1 MIKGALE
8 AIVGC
13 MSSGKSEELIR
24 RLRRARIAK
33 QSVMVFKP
41 AMDTRSAAERIA
53 SRDGR
58 EFEAV
63 AIDRADKALGLIP
76 TRRGVVAF
84 DEVQF
89 FDDGILPVT
98 RELVSRGHRV
108 IVAGL
113 DTDFRGEPFGF
124 VPALLAEADNVTKLT
139 AVCMR
144 CGEPAI
150 RTQRLIAG
158 APATYGSP
166 RIAVGGDEMYE
177 ARCRGCHVVPERR
190 GELPSLENEM
200 VNHEIPR

>member
-1 MIKGALE
+1 
-8 AIVGC
+8 

-33 QSVMVFKP
+33 QSVLVFKP

-58 EFEAV
+58 EFEAIP
-63 AIDRADKALGLIP
+63 IDRAEAALGHVPVERSVI
-76 TRRGVVAF
+76 AF

-89 FDDGILPVT
+89 FGEDILPVT
-98 RELVSRGHRV
+98 RGLVSLGNRV

-113 DTDFRGEPFGF
+113 DTDFSGEPFGH
-124 VPALLAEADNVTKLT
+124 VPALLAEADSVTKLT

-144 CGEPAI
+144 CGEPAV
-150 RTQRLIAG
+150 RTQRLIDG
-158 APATYGSP
+158 RPAAYASP

-177 ARCRGCHVVPERR
+177 ARCRSCHEVPR
-190 GELPSLENEM
+190 
-200 VNHEIPR
+200 